1 MEFKNKDLVPVSNFL
16 ASLKLPAKVARGVAK
31 FQKSVQEVL
40 KDLNESE
47 KDLFKQYGADVKD
60 NGQIEWPLGSDHLQ
74 ETFKQAHDD
83 LFNETVDIQP
93 RYKEEFSVIK
103 EYFKDFD
110 QEIEAKNILGFDTFM
125 DAFEPIEETKG
136 ERK

>member
-31 FQKSVQEVL
+31 FQKSLQEIL

-47 KDLFKQYGADVKD
+47 KDLFKQYGADVQE
-60 NGQIEWPLGSDHLQ
+60 GGHVSWPAGTEAKQAD
-74 ETFKQAHDD
+74 FKKAHDD
-83 LFNETVDIQP
+83 LFIETVDIQP

-110 QEIEAKNILGFDTFM
+110 QEIEAQNVLGFDTFM

-136 ERK
+136 DK